1 MSDQGGALH
10 GLVVLD
16 LSHVMAGPAA
26 GRMLADMG
34 ADVIKVESPQGDD
47 SRRMVPPSIN
57 GESAAFMMMNRNK
70 RGIVLDFKSQAG
82 KEALRRLVAKVDVLI
97 ENYRPGTMQKLGL
110 GYAELAKINPRLIYL
125 SISGFGLTGPLASQ
139 GGYDLIAQ
147 GMSGLMS
154 ITGEAEGRPPVK
166 VGAPACDIVAGLLGT
181 IGVLGAVAYRQR
193 TGQGQLVDTSLFEA
207 GVTLTYW
214 QSAIA
219 LATGDAAKPLGSAH
233 PLTAPYQ
240 AFQTADGWINIGAG
254 SDKMFRL
261 LSDVVGHPELV
272 NDPRFLTNKDRMKN
286 LPELVEVLTSPLT
299 LQSSAHWLEKL
310 ALAGIPCGPVLTI
323 NEMLDHPQ
331 TAARD
336 MRLKVEHP
344 VAGSVDTLGFPIR
357 FSGSPAKVQSPAPT
371 HGQHQDE
378 ILSGMGFSAAE
389 IAALAPRASD

>member
-1 MSDQGGALH
+1 MSDQGGALA
-10 GLVVLD
+10 GLIVLD

-47 SRRMVPPSIN
+47 SRRMVPPSIE

-70 RGIVLDFKSQAG
+70 RGIVLDLKTEVG
-82 KEALRRLVAKVDVLI
+82 KDALRRLVAQADVLI

-110 GYAELAKINPRLIYL
+110 GYPELQKINPRLICL

-181 IGVLGAVAYRQR
+181 IGVLGALAFRQR

-219 LATGDAAKPLGSAH
+219 LATGNTPSPLGSAH

-272 NDPRFLTNKDRMKN
+272 IDQRFSTNKDRMKN
-286 LPELVEVLTSPLT
+286 LSELVEALTKPLVRH
-299 LQSSAHWLEKL
+299 SSEHWLDKL
-310 ALAGIPCGPVLTI
+310 AAAGIPCGPVLTI

-331 TAARD
+331 TAARE
-336 MRLKVEHP
+336 MRPKVEHP
-344 VAGSVDTLGFPIR
+344 VAGPVDTLGFPIR
-357 FSGSPAKVQSPAPT
+357 FSGSPAKVKRPAPT

-378 ILSGMGFSAAE
+378 VMSRMGFNGAE
-389 IAALAPRASD
+389 IAALNPKGSG

>member
-1 MSDQGGALH
+1 MMSEGALA

-16 LSHVMAGPAA
+16 LSHVMAGPAT

-34 ADVIKVESPQGDD
+34 ADVIKVEGPGGDD
-47 SRRMVPPSIN
+47 SRRMVPPEIL

-70 RGIVLDFKSQAG
+70 SGIVLDFKTEAG
-82 KEALRRLVAKVDVLI
+82 KSALRRLVTKADILI
-97 ENYRPGTMQKLGL
+97 ENYRPGTMEKLGL
-110 GYAELAKINPRLIYL
+110 GWTELAKINPRLIYL
-125 SISGFGLTGPLASQ
+125 SISGFGLTGPLAAQ

-181 IGVLGAVAYRQR
+181 IGVLGALAYRQR
-193 TGQGQLVDTSLFEA
+193 TGHGQLVDTSLFEA
-207 GVTLTYW
+207 GITLTYW

-219 LATGDAAKPLGSAH
+219 LATGQAAKPLGSAH

-261 LSDVVGHPELV
+261 LTEVTGLPELV
-272 NDPRFLTNKDRMKN
+272 NDPRFKTNKDRMAN
-286 LPELVEVLTSPLT
+286 LAELVEALTQS
-299 LQSSAHWLEKL
+299 LQQHTSAVWLEKL
-310 ALAGIPCGPVLTI
+310 ALAGIPCGPVLDI

-331 TAARD
+331 TAARE
-336 MRLKVEHP
+336 MRVTVDHP
-344 VAGSVDTLGFPIR
+344 VAGKVDTLGFPIR
-357 FSGSPAKVQSPAPT
+357 FSKSPAKIEKAAPT
-371 HGQHQDE
+371 HGQHQQE
-378 ILSGMGFSAAE
+378 VLSRMGFTNAE
-389 IAALAPRASD
+389 IEALKPVS